1 MKGFPNQIADI
12 DKLTTALD
20 VLSAQIAQGEST
32 DDGSFGRALL
42 FQGVIKPG
50 RSGYDINAYIERMNN
65 LPPSNQ
71 SHRTTARG
79 IKEMFIRTELVMVTE
94 GSFQLSKL
102 GETLL
107 SLRSDNDVD
116 GVRQHWGKVM
126 WNATARDE
134 EGESHPYRI
143 MLRILASH
151 PGTSRALCALALEA
165 RDDSEEE
172 FQRIL
177 SLLELEDED
186 TIRASIGATKSNWDN
201 AKKIIPS
208 IAEQVGQVAKSG
220 NKLYL
225 VEVPE
230 AEADSNT
237 KTPSHT
243 EYRESTA
250 TAKPTSPDT
259 IAEWRP
265 PDLSDETFGE
275 DWQSP
280 ARAIEIRVDRT
291 IRHNLVVRQLAQE
304 IVDANA
310 FWENPIDL
318 LVAVSGK
325 LLLAEVK
332 TLDGSYSDEVRQV
345 RSAASQ
351 LLYYEHFSL
360 PEGSLQEGVQVEKL
374 AVFESRPSDR
384 HIDWMRNLN
393 ITSAWI
399 TDGKFTTCVEY
410 VPMLSAYMQIEA
422 E

>member
-12 DKLTTALD
+12 NKLTTALD
-20 VLSAQIAQGEST
+20 VLHAQIEQGEST

-42 FQGVIKPG
+42 LQGVIKPG
-50 RSGYDINAYIERMNN
+50 RSGNDIDAYLERMNS

-71 SHRTTARG
+71 GHRTTARG
-79 IKEMFIRTELVMVTE
+79 IKEMFIRAGLVIVT
-94 GSFQLSKL
+94 GDGFQLSEP

-107 SLRSDNDVD
+107 RLRSDNDTD

-143 MLRILASH
+143 MIRILASR
-151 PGTSRALCALALEA
+151 PGTSRAFCALALEA

-177 SLLELEDED
+177 SLLELEDEGA
-186 TIRASIGATKSNWDN
+186 IRGLTGATKSNWDN

-225 VEVPE
+225 VEVPD
-230 AEADSNT
+230 AVSNT
-237 KTPSHT
+237 ETLSRT
-243 EYRESTA
+243 EYRESTSA
-250 TAKPTSPDT
+250 AKPTSPDT

-265 PDLSDETFGE
+265 PALSDENFVSN
-275 DWQSP
+275 WQSSV
-280 ARAIEIRVDRT
+280 RAIEIRVDRT
-291 IRHNLVVRQLAQE
+291 IRHNLIVRQLAQE
-304 IVDANA
+304 IADADA
-310 FWENPIDL
+310 FWEDPIDL
-318 LVAVSGK
+318 LASVSGK

-332 TLDGSYSDEVRQV
+332 RLDGSYSDEVRQV

-360 PEGSLQEGVQVEKL
+360 PEGALRAEVQIEKL
-374 AVFESRPSDR
+374 AVFESRPSNR
-384 HIDWMRNLN
+384 HIDWLRSLS
-393 ITSAWI
+393 IAPVWI
-399 TDGKFTTCVEY
+399 ADGKFTTRAEY
-410 VPMLSAYMQIEA
+410 VPMLSAYIQMEP

>member
-1 MKGFPNQIADI
+1 MKGFPNQISDI
-12 DKLTTALD
+12 TKLTTALH
-20 VLSAQIAQGEST
+20 VLSEQLEQGESI

-42 FQGVIKPG
+42 LQGVIRPG
-50 RSGYDINAYIERMNN
+50 RTGGDINAYLERMNTRP
-65 LPPSNQ
+65 LSNQ

-79 IKEMFIRTELVMVTE
+79 IKEMFVRTGLVIVTE
-94 GSFQLSKL
+94 GGFHLTDI
-102 GETLL
+102 GTRLL
-107 SLRSDNDVD
+107 SLRVADDAD
-116 GVRQHWGKVM
+116 AVRQYWGTVM

-143 MLRILASH
+143 MLRMLASR

-186 TIRASIGATKSNWDN
+186 AIRVSIGATRSNWDN

-208 IAEQVGQVAKSG
+208 IAEQVGQVARNG
-220 NKLYL
+220 NRLHL

-230 AEADSNT
+230 TVSRADT
-237 KTPSHT
+237 R
-243 EYRESTA
+243 ERVEDGESTT
-250 TAKPTSPDT
+250 TARRTSPDT
-259 IAEWRP
+259 IAQWRP
-265 PDLSDETFGE
+265 PDLSDETFVS

-280 ARAIEIRVDRT
+280 VRAIEIRVDRT
-291 IRHNLVVRQLAQE
+291 VRHNLIVRRLAQE
-304 IVDANA
+304 VVDAEA

-318 LVAVSGK
+318 LAAVSGK

-332 TLDGSYSDEVRQV
+332 TLDGTSSDEVRQV
-345 RSAASQ
+345 RSAVSQ

-360 PEGSLQEGVQVEKL
+360 PDGVLQGGVQIEKL

-384 HIDWMRNLN
+384 HIDWMRTLN
-393 ITSAWI
+393 ITPLWLA
-399 TDGKFTTCVEY
+399 GGNFTTLAEIVPAIGAYLRVE
-410 VPMLSAYMQIEA
+410 SER
-422 E
+422 